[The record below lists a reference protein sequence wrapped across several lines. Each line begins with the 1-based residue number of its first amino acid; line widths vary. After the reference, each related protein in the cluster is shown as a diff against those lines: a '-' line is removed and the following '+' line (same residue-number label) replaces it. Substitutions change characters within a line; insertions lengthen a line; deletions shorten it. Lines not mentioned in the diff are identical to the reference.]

1 MIHPRILASF
11 AIILFVAGG
20 CAALRPQSGAF
31 PANPQRVTAKLETLI
46 DTVPTGHR
54 CLITGG
60 AAQPF
65 TVTTPRLVALHDYG
79 DSPVIDC
86 FGAGFLRQRK
96 AVKMNTGASLAKRIM
111 QTGAIDPAFGPYP
124 KQQGSSRWADFP
136 AWIRI
141 RLPRAIFD
149 TAAERDRHYAAEA
162 RWFDKAWNDIKG
174 RLQVECQS
182 QHSQAQGLILLDQQ
196 CKNALRVLVGRQV
209 ADRAVVEVNRRQ
221 SIIR

>member
-31 PANPQRVTAKLETLI
+31 PANPQRGTAKLETLI

-60 AAQPF
+60 EAQPF

-96 AVKMNTGASLAKRIM
+96 AVKMNTGASLAKRIL
-111 QTGAIDPAFGPYP
+111 QTGAIDPVSLS
-124 KQQGSSRWADFP
+124 KQQGSSMGQ
-136 AWIRI
+136 
-141 RLPRAIFD
+141 IFQHGSHS
-149 TAAERDRHYAAEA
+149 TAAYLRH
-162 RWFDKAWNDIKG
+162 RCG
-174 RLQVECQS
+174 T
-182 QHSQAQGLILLDQQ
+182 
-196 CKNALRVLVGRQV
+196 
-209 ADRAVVEVNRRQ
+209 
-221 SIIR
+221 